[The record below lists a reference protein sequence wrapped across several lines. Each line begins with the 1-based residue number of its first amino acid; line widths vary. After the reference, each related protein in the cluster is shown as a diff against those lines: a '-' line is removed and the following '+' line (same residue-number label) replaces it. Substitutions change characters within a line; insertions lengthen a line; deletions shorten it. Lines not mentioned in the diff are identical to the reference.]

1 MKWTIS
7 VCTMPASK
15 VLCLIVYIIDLKQW
29 SNRSGRLS
37 YHPIL
42 TAANHWIRWT
52 QENPHYLRW
61 RDRNGDVQL
70 RVLGCI
76 AVCFSLSILNG
87 KKSHLVQRLFE
98 NMNPEYK
105 FCKLKSKDDYIEVL
119 IEFSSG
125 DKLRVACSSVRFGEA
140 ENDEW
145 NI

>member
-1 MKWTIS
+1 
-7 VCTMPASK
+7 MPASK

-42 TAANHWIRWT
+42 TAANHLNT
-52 QENPHYLRW
+52 LNS
-61 RDRNGDVQL
+61 RDRITCVDVIGTEMSNCEYWGASPY
-70 RVLGCI
+70 V
-76 AVCFSLSILNG
+76 FSLSILNG

-98 NMNPEYK
+98 NMKPEYK
-105 FCKLKSKDDYIEVL
+105 FCKLKSKDDHIEVL

-140 ENDEW
+140 ENDE
-145 NI
+145 